1 MCLPGARIRSQKR
14 QHESGYRLRP
24 VAEGMSFGFRTL
36 HVVGFTISRV
46 YEYARYGRRMNM
58 GNRPPQVVDSV
69 VVSVADVYS
78 VFFF

>member
-1 MCLPGARIRSQKR
+1 
-14 QHESGYRLRP
+14 
-24 VAEGMSFGFRTL
+24 MSFGFRTL